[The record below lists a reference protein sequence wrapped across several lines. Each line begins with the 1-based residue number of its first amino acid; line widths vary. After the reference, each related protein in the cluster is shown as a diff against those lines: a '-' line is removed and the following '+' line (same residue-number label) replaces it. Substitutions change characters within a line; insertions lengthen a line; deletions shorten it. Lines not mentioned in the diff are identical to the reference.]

1 MISFNQVLIAIGDIM
16 PRQKKSTTVQEN
28 IVSASDVARIVSD
41 FLTLYKNSLKTEVI
55 QMEELEDMSQK
66 KIVDTI
72 ELQADVAKSRAIR
85 HVGELFN
92 N

>member
-41 FLTLYKNSLKTEVI
+41 FLTLYKTVLR
-55 QMEELEDMSQK
+55 QK
-66 KIVDTI
+66 
-72 ELQADVAKSRAIR
+72 
-85 HVGELFN
+85 
-92 N
+92 

>member
-1 MISFNQVLIAIGDIM
+1 
-16 PRQKKSTTVQEN
+16 
-28 IVSASDVARIVSD
+28 
-41 FLTLYKNSLKTEVI
+41 
-55 QMEELEDMSQK
+55 MEELDGMSQK